1 MGSPWEHRRCRSPG
15 PVVPGAT
22 SLDPELPFSPLV
34 PIWTAEGSDACGCP
48 SARHTV
54 DPHLWTV
61 MEENSDLP
69 QDTPPDTHAHTQ
81 KHSHGTCF

>member
-1 MGSPWEHRRCRSPG
+1 MLVG
-15 PVVPGAT
+15 VPR
-22 SLDPELPFSPLV
+22 
-34 PIWTAEGSDACGCP
+34 
-48 SARHTV
+48 ARHTV